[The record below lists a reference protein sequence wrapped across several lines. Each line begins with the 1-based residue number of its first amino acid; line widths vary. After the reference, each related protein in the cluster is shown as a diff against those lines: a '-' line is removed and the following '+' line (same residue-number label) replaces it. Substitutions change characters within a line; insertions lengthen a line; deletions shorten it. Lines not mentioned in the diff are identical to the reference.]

1 MRIINC
7 LHTQS
12 FNIRSSPYLEFQFFT
27 IPYLAPV
34 CSRQLIILLMY
45 LKTIGL
51 EKRPCLCTL
60 IIVIFFYQLI
70 FQQYLDFIMC
80 ISFCLVPTYVA
91 LKTIDCILRQ
101 THPTTF
107 QSYQIHKILSNFRAY
122 LFVQFTY

>member
-1 MRIINC
+1 
-7 LHTQS
+7 
-12 FNIRSSPYLEFQFFT
+12 
-27 IPYLAPV
+27 V

-70 FQQYLDFIMC
+70 FQQYLDFILC
-80 ISFCLVPTYVA
+80 ISLFFLVPTYVFKA
-91 LKTIDCILRQ
+91 IDCILRH
-101 THPTTF
+101 THPRTF